1 MAVDQ
6 PKTIDIV
13 SKDNDGFVLTICDHL
28 DWNNTQEHLTIL
40 QDKINTYLAFLES
53 GEIYENY
60 PDAKGRPLQIE
71 IMFNYRP
78 NLEADAFLLKV
89 KLIIEDAGFTF
100 RFDRL
105 LPLPAWNSS
114 Q

>member
-6 PKTIDIV
+6 PKVIDIV
-13 SKDNDGFVLTICDHL
+13 SKDDESGFVLTICDHL
-28 DWNNTQEHLTIL
+28 DWNNTREHLTIL

-53 GEIYENY
+53 GEINEKY
-60 PDAKGRPLQIE
+60 PDAKGHSIQIE
-71 IMFNYRP
+71 VMFNYRP
-78 NLEADAFLLKV
+78 SPEAHSFLVKV
-89 KLIIEDAGFTF
+89 RSIIEDAGFTF

-105 LPLPAWNSS
+105 LPLS